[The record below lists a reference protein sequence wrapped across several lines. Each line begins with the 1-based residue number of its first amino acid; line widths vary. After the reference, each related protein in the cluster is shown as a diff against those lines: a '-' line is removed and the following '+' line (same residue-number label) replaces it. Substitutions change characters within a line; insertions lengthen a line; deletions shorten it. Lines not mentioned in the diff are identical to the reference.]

1 MTEAPLPTAA
11 TLREEMVKI
20 DSLIATARRL
30 LDEGRIVDL
39 KALEDRTRFVC
50 ESALQL
56 PAAEAKP
63 LAPALEALMTAL
75 DNLTAALTARF
86 GDLPQL
92 EMPTHADA
100 ATAAYGQALKHFVS

>member
-1 MTEAPLPTAA
+1 MADAPLPTAA
-11 TLREEMVKI
+11 ALREELVKI
-20 DSLIATARRL
+20 DSLIGTARRL

-50 ESALQL
+50 ESALKL
-56 PAAEAKP
+56 PVAEARP
-63 LAPALEALMTAL
+63 LAPAMETLMAAL
-75 DNLTAALTARF
+75 DDLTAALNARF

-100 ATAAYGQALKHFVS
+100 ATAAYGQALKHVVS